1 MQEFSQLMQYLLGA
15 NSIDVKAGDFNYDR
29 VTVTEKK
36 TYIFTNHFNIVNKPT
51 HMSGLLLDQVYI
63 KKTLIEEFS
72 TNVHVENIYFSDH
85 DAARILVDEN
95 TVYFYTI
102 L

>member
-1 MQEFSQLMQYLLGA
+1 
-15 NSIDVKAGDFNYDR
+15 
-29 VTVTEKK
+29 
-36 TYIFTNHFNIVNKPT
+36 
-51 HMSGLLLDQVYI
+51 MSGLLLDQVYI